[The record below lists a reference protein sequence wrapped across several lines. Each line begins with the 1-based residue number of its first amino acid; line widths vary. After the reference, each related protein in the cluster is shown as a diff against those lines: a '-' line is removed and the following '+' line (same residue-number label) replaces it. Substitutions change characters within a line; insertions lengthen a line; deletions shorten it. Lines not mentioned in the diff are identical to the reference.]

1 MTRPRK
7 NAPGVAED
15 QSAVVT
21 VEVGDQGGEAPPTP
35 SRRELLAKLSVRPEM
50 RHSMAAMQYTAP
62 FMGEE
67 ADWGDLT
74 TAYQDQMGDAAKGD
88 LKNASRMLMAQ
99 ALTLDSIFTRMAER
113 AAVNMREFP
122 DATKKYML
130 LALKAQANSRATL
143 EALAR
148 IHQPREQIV
157 KHVNVNEGGQA
168 VFAGQIHQHQQW
180 GPDHENANQPHGPSA
195 AMLGQDTEGNG
206 VSVPGDEGKE
216 AVPAARR
223 NVAWSADGSGE
234 R

>member
-1 MTRPRK
+1 M
-7 NAPGVAED
+7 
-15 QSAVVT
+15 SAD
-21 VEVGDQGGEAPPTP
+21 EGSKP
-35 SRRELLAKLSVRPEM
+35 SRKELLAELSVRPEM
-50 RHSMAAMQYTAP
+50 RHSMAAMQFTVP

-67 ADWGDLT
+67 AEWSDLT
-74 TAYQDQMGDAAKGD
+74 TAYQKQLSEAAQGNLD
-88 LKNASRMLMAQ
+88 NTSRMLMAQ

-113 AAVNMREFP
+113 AAANIREFP

-130 LALKAQANSRATL
+130 LALKAQSNSRATL

-168 VFAGQIHQHQQW
+168 VFAGQIHQHHQP
-180 GPDHENANQPHGPSA
+180 GADHENANQPHGPRA
-195 AMLGQDTEGNG
+195 AMLGEDTQGNG
-206 VSVPGDEGKE
+206 VPIARDEGQE

-223 NVAWSADGSGE
+223 DVTGSTDGPCE